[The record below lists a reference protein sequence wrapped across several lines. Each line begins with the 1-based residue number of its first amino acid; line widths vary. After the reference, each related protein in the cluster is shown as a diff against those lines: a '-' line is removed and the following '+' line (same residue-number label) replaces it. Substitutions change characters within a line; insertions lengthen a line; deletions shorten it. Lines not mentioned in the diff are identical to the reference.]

1 MSLLTETGPRVETLR
16 EYQTTPLMTLDRDQV
31 ALIAALPP
39 GRLQLTPVGPAD
51 TFTLRASSW
60 VGSVVLP
67 GLTIRV
73 LPKVE
78 DLRTVFTMMASGA
91 DLVDWSSERAPYDGE
106 DLVEGVADLLLR
118 EVSQATRRG
127 LVHGYRHTEAR
138 LPVLRGRLDIQVLAS
153 RPWER
158 WPIPCRYDEFTADV
172 AENRVLLA
180 AVEHV
185 ARWPI
190 APALRR
196 SVADV
201 RQRLAEVGDS
211 PAPLMEA
218 ERLRPTPL
226 NEHYQP
232 ALALARLVLEGF
244 GLTQASGG
252 VSALSFL
259 VDMNKLFEKWIGDE
273 LTTRMWPDLE
283 VSEQHP
289 VALSRSPWVG
299 MAPDLVF
306 QRDGKPVF
314 VADVKYKLTGSGMA
328 RTDDYYQLLA
338 YTTAM
343 GLGAGLLIYCRADE
357 APERTITVVR
367 SGQRL
372 HTRPVD
378 LAGKPKDVVQA
389 LDELAETVRRLS
401 APAGGSTHG

>member
-1 MSLLTETGPRVETLR
+1 
-16 EYQTTPLMTLDRDQV
+16 
-31 ALIAALPP
+31 
-39 GRLQLTPVGPAD
+39 
-51 TFTLRASSW
+51 
-60 VGSVVLP
+60 
-67 GLTIRV
+67 
-73 LPKVE
+73 
-78 DLRTVFTMMASGA
+78 
-91 DLVDWSSERAPYDGE
+91 
-106 DLVEGVADLLLR
+106 
-118 EVSQATRRG
+118 
-127 LVHGYRHTEAR
+127 
-138 LPVLRGRLDIQVLAS
+138 
-153 RPWER
+153 
-158 WPIPCRYDEFTADV
+158 
-172 AENRVLLA
+172 
-180 AVEHV
+180 
-185 ARWPI
+185 
-190 APALRR
+190 
-196 SVADV
+196 
-201 RQRLAEVGDS
+201 
-211 PAPLMEA
+211 
-218 ERLRPTPL
+218 
-226 NEHYQP
+226 
-232 ALALARLVLEGF
+232 
-244 GLTQASGG
+244 
-252 VSALSFL
+252 
-259 VDMNKLFEKWIGDE
+259 
-273 LTTRMWPDLE
+273 MWPDLE